1 MKHFALACLVL
12 LSISSPAGL
21 SAASESSHTFSGT
34 YLWEQPGEMGTL
46 EATFKP
52 TGEGVWDVSFQ
63 FVFNGSPHTYVG
75 TAQGSL
81 VDGALEG
88 QVLSDGRKRTFVF
101 KGAFKAGT
109 FTGTHAEKT
118 RGSEERTG
126 TLTLGSA
133 PG

>member
-1 MKHFALACLVL
+1 MKHFALACLAV

-21 SAASESSHTFSGT
+21 SAAPESSQTFNGT

-52 TGEGVWDVSFQ
+52 TGEGSWEVSFH

-88 QVLSDGRKRTFVF
+88 QVLSDGRKRTFIF
-101 KGAFKAGT
+101 KGAFKAGK

-126 TLTLGSA
+126 TLTLEAKAG
-133 PG
+133 